1 MEFMDLIEIPRVDNV
16 KYHFLYSDEK
26 RQRTSPF
33 IDCSLCLTSHHLIFS
48 PKEKSGKETWV
59 QHSLI
64 DSLDSK
70 VRETKFQIILKCKD
84 FKMFLIDF
92 PSLYSCQS
100 ITRSLEALSNISNSN
115 YFKKLSSH

>member
-16 KYHFLYSDEK
+16 KYYQLYSDEK
-26 RQRTSPF
+26 HQRTNSF

-48 PKEKSGKETWV
+48 AKEKSNKEVWI

-70 VRETKFQIILKCKD
+70 VRETKFQIVLKCKD
-84 FKMFLIDF
+84 FKMFLVDF

-100 ITRSLEALSNISNSN
+100 ITKSLEALSNIS
-115 YFKKLSSH
+115 K